1 MRVPF
6 SWLKAYVPELESP
19 EVLEERLAGLG
30 FETDRIER
38 VFPIPRGVVFARVL
52 EAHPIPG
59 TRLKRLVL
67 DAGRTVEVVSGA
79 ENARKGIGVALALP
93 GTELPGLGQKVGERV
108 IQGVR
113 SFGMALSPR
122 ELGVGE
128 YGGGLLEFPEDALPP
143 GTPLSEAWPEEV
155 VLDLE
160 VTPNRPD
167 ALGLLGLARDFHALG
182 YALVEPE
189 AALKAEALPLPFALK
204 VEDPEG
210 APHFTLGYAFGLRVA
225 PSPLWMQR
233 ALFAAGMRPINNVV
247 DVTNYVL
254 HELCQPLHAFDADK
268 IVGNQIIV
276 RTLGEDTKFKTLDGQ
291 EQPLFVL

>member
-128 YGGGLLEFPEDALPP
+128 YGGGFWSSPRTPSP
-143 GTPLSEAWPEEV
+143 RHPLSEAWPEEV
-155 VLDLE
+155 VLDLGSPRTAR
-160 VTPNRPD
+160 TPWAFWASPGTSTPWATPWWSPKRP
-167 ALGLLGLARDFHALG
+167 
-182 YALVEPE
+182 
-189 AALKAEALPLPFALK
+189 
-204 VEDPEG
+204 
-210 APHFTLGYAFGLRVA
+210 
-225 PSPLWMQR
+225 
-233 ALFAAGMRPINNVV
+233 
-247 DVTNYVL
+247 
-254 HELCQPLHAFDADK
+254 
-268 IVGNQIIV
+268 
-276 RTLGEDTKFKTLDGQ
+276 
-291 EQPLFVL
+291 

>member
-1 MRVPF
+1 MKVPF
-6 SWLKAYVPELESP
+6 SWLKQYVPELESP

-30 FETDRIER
+30 FEADRMER
-38 VFPIPRGVVFARVL
+38 VFQIPAGVVFARVL

-67 DAGRTVEVVSGA
+67 DMGQAVEVVSGA
-79 ENARKGIGVALALP
+79 ENAREGVGVALALP
-93 GTELPGLGQKVGERV
+93 GTELPGLKVGERV

-143 GTPLSEAWPEEV
+143 GTPLAEAWPEEV

-167 ALGLLGLARDFHALG
+167 AW
-182 YALVEPE
+182 
-189 AALKAEALPLPFALK
+189 
-204 VEDPEG
+204 
-210 APHFTLGYAFGLRVA
+210 AFWA
-225 PSPLWMQR
+225 SPGTSTPW
-233 ALFAAGMRPINNVV
+233 ATPWWSPRP
-247 DVTNYVL
+247 
-254 HELCQPLHAFDADK
+254 P
-268 IVGNQIIV
+268 
-276 RTLGEDTKFKTLDGQ
+276 
-291 EQPLFVL
+291 

>member
-143 GTPLSEAWPEEV
+143 APPFG
-155 VLDLE
+155 
-160 VTPNRPD
+160 
-167 ALGLLGLARDFHALG
+167 GLAG
-182 YALVEPE
+182 GG
-189 AALKAEALPLPFALK
+189 
-204 VEDPEG
+204 G
-210 APHFTLGYAFGLRVA
+210 AGPSRSPRTARTPWAFWA
-225 PSPLWMQR
+225 SPGTSTPW
-233 ALFAAGMRPINNVV
+233 ATPWWSPKRP
-247 DVTNYVL
+247 
-254 HELCQPLHAFDADK
+254 
-268 IVGNQIIV
+268 
-276 RTLGEDTKFKTLDGQ
+276 
-291 EQPLFVL
+291 

>member
-128 YGGGLLEFPEDALPP
+128 YGGGLLEFPEDALPRH
-143 GTPLSEAWPEEV
+143 PLSEAWPEEV
-155 VLDLE
+155 VLDLGSPRTAR
-160 VTPNRPD
+160 TPWAFWASPGTSTPWATPWWSPKRP
-167 ALGLLGLARDFHALG
+167 
-182 YALVEPE
+182 
-189 AALKAEALPLPFALK
+189 
-204 VEDPEG
+204 
-210 APHFTLGYAFGLRVA
+210 
-225 PSPLWMQR
+225 
-233 ALFAAGMRPINNVV
+233 
-247 DVTNYVL
+247 
-254 HELCQPLHAFDADK
+254 
-268 IVGNQIIV
+268 
-276 RTLGEDTKFKTLDGQ
+276 
-291 EQPLFVL
+291 